1 MDIKL
6 SRVLNIQSSHKL
18 KAKLFSC
25 QVVFA
30 VMKTLKIITGTEETP
45 SSMVS
50 SEAESEGSIVSEQR
64 PPDGEPALTNDNS
77 ITDTNTLQDKS
88 VPTLT
93 AGDWRNVGNTLASI
107 VSTRGLF
114 YILFGVP
121 LFFHCLQ
128 RSSNSKCLVFSYFLS
143 FLIPQY

>member
-1 MDIKL
+1 M
-6 SRVLNIQSSHKL
+6 LNLQFPHEI

-64 PPDGEPALTNDNS
+64 PPDGEPIITNDNS

-114 YILFGVP
+114 YVLFGVP
-121 LFFHCLQ
+121 FFLHCLRQ
-128 RSSNSKCLVFSYFLS
+128 
-143 FLIPQY
+143 